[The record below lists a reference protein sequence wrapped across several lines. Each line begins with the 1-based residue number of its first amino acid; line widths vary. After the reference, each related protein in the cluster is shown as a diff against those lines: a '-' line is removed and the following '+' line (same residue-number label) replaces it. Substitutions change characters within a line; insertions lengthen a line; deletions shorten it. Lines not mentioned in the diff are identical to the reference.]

1 MKIIPEPGEDI
12 LEAVE
17 RGVPRD
23 AEHWEEMEGKERQ
36 PEGWGC
42 SAGGRPKRTT
52 RTMASGT
59 RRRSISRARWAGAR
73 CPSEHKRPQGYPS
86 NYSTVSIERLG

>member
-1 MKIIPEPGEDI
+1 MEINLEPGEDI

-17 RGVPRD
+17 RGVPSD
-23 AEHWEEMEGKERQ
+23 AEHSEEIEGKERQ

-59 RRRSISRARWAGAR
+59 SRRSISRARWAGAR
-73 CPSEHKRPQGYPS
+73 CPSEHKRPQVYPS